1 MNVDFSNINLN
12 TIIMLALAILL
23 AYLGIKVFKMIG
35 SILSIALGIFL
46 LIYVLQQIGI
56 TIPVLTDIL
65 SYLLQVLNLIIDNV
79 KHIIKLTGIHKII
92 FQIM

>member
-1 MNVDFSNINLN
+1 MNVDFSNMNMN
-12 TIIMLALAILL
+12 TIIMFALAILL

-35 SILSIALGIFL
+35 SILSILFGIFL

-65 SYLLQVLNLIIDNV
+65 SYLLLVFTIIVNNV
-79 KHIIKLTGIHKII
+79 KQL
-92 FQIM
+92 F

>member
-56 TIPVLTDIL
+56 TIPVLSDIL
-65 SYLLQVLNLIIDNV
+65 RYLMQLINPIINDV
-79 KHIIKLTGIHKII
+79 KQLTGSVKLK
-92 FQIM
+92 

>member
-1 MNVDFSNINLN
+1 MNVDFTNINLN
-12 TIIMLALAILL
+12 TIVMLALALFL

-46 LIYVLQQIGI
+46 LVYVLEQIGI

-65 SYLLQVLNLIIDNV
+65 SYIMQAIYLIIDNV
-79 KHIIKLTGIHKII
+79 KQL
-92 FQIM
+92 FN

>member
-12 TIIMLALAILL
+12 TIIMLALAIFL

-46 LIYVLQQIGI
+46 LVYVLKQIGI

-65 SYLLQVLNLIIDNV
+65 SYLMQAINLIIDNV
-79 KHIIKLTGIHKII
+79 KQLIN
-92 FQIM
+92 